1 MPVAT
6 PASTLGTPCP
16 AFRLHDVF
24 GGVHDSAGFVDVD
37 AVLVVFF
44 CNHCPYAQAVEDR
57 LIALARTHAPAGLKT
72 VLVASNDVDAYPD
85 DAPDALRARAVSKDY
100 PFPYLVDADQ
110 AVAKAF
116 DAACT
121 PDFYLYRRGRL
132 AYRGR
137 LDDNWKR
144 PAAVTRHE
152 LHDAIVAVLAG
163 RAPAEPQHPSIGCS
177 IKWKA

>member
-6 PASTLGTPCP
+6 PASTLQTPCP
-16 AFRLHDVF
+16 PFRLTDVF
-24 GGVHDSAGFVDVD
+24 GDAHDSSAFVDVD
-37 AVLVVFF
+37 AFLVVFF

-57 LIALARTHAPAGLKT
+57 LIALARAHAPAGLKT
-72 VLVASNDVDAYPD
+72 VLIASNDVDAYPD
-85 DAPDALRARAVSKDY
+85 DAPDALRARAVAKDY

-110 AVAKAF
+110 SVAKAF

-121 PDFYLYRRGRL
+121 PDFYLYRRGLL

-152 LHDAIVAVLAG
+152 LADAIAAVLAG